1 MERRIP
7 WNIIA
12 KSFKGEANQEELDE
26 LTAWLDEDETN
37 SEVYGEIF
45 RVYEL
50 TSFLPS
56 YFEPDQKKAWASIN
70 KRIKNRN
77 GVKHFVSRFH
87 YAAAVLVIALLGVAF
102 FTLYTSHLDQLSRQ
116 YTEIIAPAGQKTKV
130 VLPDGSTVWLN
141 SGSVLKYNGAFNIK
155 DREVLLAE
163 GEAFFDVAKNKAK
176 RFRVNIGN
184 LFVDVHGTSFN
195 VKNYKEDNI
204 QEITVSEG
212 RVAITDKKKELGLLT
227 RGDQVVLDKK
237 TRRLSFGRGDP
248 GAVSSWRN
256 DELKFDNTPLNEVVK
271 YLERWYGVNIEVEP
285 SSVSEKHHYTFRI
298 KTESLTEILEKMK
311 VITPIIY
318 EIDGKEVKIKYTH

>member
-26 LTAWLDEDETN
+26 LTAWLDVDETN

-45 RVYEL
+45 RVYES
-50 TSFLPS
+50 TSFLPP

-87 YAAAVLVIALLGVAF
+87 YAAAVLVIVLLGVAF

-227 RGDQVVLDKK
+227 RGDRAVLDKK
-237 TRRLSFGRGDP
+237 TRRLSFGSGDP
-248 GAVSSWRN
+248 EAISSWRN
-256 DELKFDNTPLNEVVK
+256 DELKFDNTPLSEVVK

>member
-12 KSFKGEANQEELDE
+12 KSFKGEADQEELDE

-45 RVYEL
+45 RVYKL
-50 TSFLPS
+50 TSFLPP

-87 YAAAVLVIALLGVAF
+87 YAAAVLVIVLLSVTF
-102 FTLYTSHLDQLSRQ
+102 FKFYASHLNELSRQ
-116 YTEIIAPAGQKTKV
+116 YTEIIAPEGQKTKV
-130 VLPDGSTVWLN
+130 VLPDGSSVWLN
-141 SGSVLKYNGAFNIK
+141 SGSVLKYNGTFNVK
-155 DREVLLAE
+155 DREVLLVE
-163 GEAFFDVAKNKAK
+163 GEAFFDVAKNKSK

-184 LFVDVHGTSFN
+184 LFVDVHGTAFN

-212 RVAITDKKKELGLLT
+212 RVAITDNKKELGLLT
-227 RGDQVVLDKK
+227 RGDQAVLDKK
-237 TRRLSFGRGDP
+237 TQRLSFGKGDP
-248 GAVSSWRN
+248 EAISSWIN
-256 DELKFDNTPLNEVVK
+256 DELKFDNTPLSEVVM

-285 SSVSEKHHYTFRI
+285 SSVLEKHHYTFRI